1 MTAQAM
7 SQGGQA
13 VFDRPLERILC
24 VLVVAGAVKIPLGI
38 PLYLNSTLL
47 LLGLFSLVVLQA
59 LPRLFLWM
67 VGLIGL
73 GAIAAWQIG
82 ILADAGPRLGQ
93 LFLILLATALIA
105 RLDPALLARYLSLLL
120 PLLLLV
126 MVVEPLLPEPLWQA
140 REFFGIDILRQGGLL
155 GEPNYNAMLCG
166 VVAMILAQHRPRC
179 LAILPLL
186 AALPSLSRG
195 LIAAIASWLGAKTLG
210 RSLVWLAPI
219 GVLILC
225 AQPLIVLAVD
235 HSISRSTEQQ
245 LNRLSSNRY
254 MIWVAHAEA
263 GASAPL
269 GVGYFNG
276 EAAITEFAGL
286 PPTHTGRQAH
296 SIFLQVFGEFGWLG
310 YLPFVGFV
318 LHLSLIVAR
327 HAAAQ
332 LPLLL
337 FIMTGYAF
345 LNGLSDWA
353 FWVGLGYL
361 LAQARVGAENA
372 ARAAPGHADP

>member
-1 MTAQAM
+1 VTAAAI
-7 SQGGQA
+7 SQRGQPIFA
-13 VFDRPLERILC
+13 PPLERALC

-47 LLGLFSLVVLQA
+47 LLGLFSLIVVQA

-67 VGLIGL
+67 VGLVGL
-73 GAIAAWQIG
+73 GAVAAWQIG
-82 ILADAGPRLGQ
+82 ILADSGPRLAQ

-105 RLDPALLARYLSLLL
+105 RLDPDLLGRYLALLL
-120 PLLLLV
+120 PLFLLMLA
-126 MVVEPLLPEPLWQA
+126 VEPLLPDPLYEA
-140 REFFGIDILRQGGLL
+140 RKLFGIGILRQGGLL

-179 LAILPLL
+179 LAIPPLL

-195 LIAAIASWLGAKTLG
+195 LIAAVVGWLGAKAVG
-210 RSLVWLAPI
+210 RRVVWLVPVA
-219 GVLILC
+219 VLILC
-225 AQPLIVLAVD
+225 AQPLIVLAID
-235 HSISRSTEQQ
+235 HSISRSTRQE

-254 MIWVAHAEA
+254 LIWIAHAEA

-286 PPTHTGRQAH
+286 PPTHAGRQAH
-296 SIFLQVFGEFGWLG
+296 ILFLQVFGVFGWLG
-310 YLPFVGFV
+310 YLPFVGFI
-318 LHLSLIVAR
+318 LHTSLIVAR
-327 HAAAQ
+327 HAATQ

-345 LNGLSDWA
+345 LTGLSDWA

-372 ARAAPGHADP
+372 ARVSPPHADS

>member
-1 MTAQAM
+1 LTAQAI
-7 SQGGQA
+7 SHGA
-13 VFDRPLERILC
+13 RPVFDRPLERLLC
-24 VLVVAGAVKIPLGI
+24 VVVVAGAVKIPLGI
-38 PLYLNSTLL
+38 PLYLNAALL
-47 LLGLFSLVVLQA
+47 LLGLFSLFVLQA

-67 VGLIGL
+67 IGLIGL
-73 GAIAAWQIG
+73 GTIAAWQLG
-82 ILADAGPRLGQ
+82 IVADTGPRLAQ

-105 RLDPALLARYLSLLL
+105 RLDPDLLARYLVLLL
-120 PLLLLV
+120 PVILLV
-126 MVVEPLLPEPLWQA
+126 MVVEPLLPDPLWGA
-140 REFFGIDILRQGGLL
+140 REFFGIDILRQGGIL

-166 VVAMILAQHRPRC
+166 VVAMILAEHRPRC
-179 LAILPLL
+179 LAIPPLL

-195 LIAAIASWLGAKTLG
+195 LIAAIVSWLGAKALG
-210 RSLVWLAPI
+210 RRMVWLAPI
-219 GVLILC
+219 AVLILC
-225 AQPLIVLAVD
+225 AQPLIVLAVED
-235 HSISRSTEQQ
+235 SISRTTHNQ
-245 LNRLSSNRY
+245 LTRLSSNRY

-263 GASAPL
+263 GTSAAL

-276 EAAITEFAGL
+276 EAAITEFANL
-286 PPTHTGRQAH
+286 PPTHAGRQAH
-296 SIFLQVFGEFGWLG
+296 SLFLQVFGEFGWLG
-310 YLPFVGFV
+310 YLLFVGFV
-318 LHLSLIVAR
+318 LHVTLIVAR

-372 ARAAPGHADP
+372 ARAGPGHADS

>member
-1 MTAQAM
+1 M
-7 SQGGQA
+7 
-13 VFDRPLERILC
+13 I
-24 VLVVAGAVKIPLGI
+24 
-38 PLYLNSTLL
+38 
-47 LLGLFSLVVLQA
+47 
-59 LPRLFLWM
+59 
-67 VGLIGL
+67 GLIGL
-73 GAIAAWQIG
+73 GAIAAWQLD
-82 ILADAGPRLGQ
+82 ILADSGPRLAQ

-105 RLDPALLARYLSLLL
+105 RLDPDLLGRYLALLL
-120 PLLLLV
+120 PLILLV
-126 MVVEPLLPEPLWQA
+126 MVVEPLLPEPLYEA
-140 REFFGIDILRQGGLL
+140 REFFGIDVLRQGGLL

-166 VVAMILAQHRPRC
+166 VVAMILAQHWPRC
-179 LAILPLL
+179 LAIPPLL

-195 LIAAIASWLGAKTLG
+195 LIAAHRQLARRQGRRPQRGLARSARRRGPLYPAADRARDRPARSAGA
-210 RSLVWLAPI
+210 
-219 GVLILC
+219 
-225 AQPLIVLAVD
+225 AQ
-235 HSISRSTEQQ
+235 QQ

-254 MIWVAHAEA
+254 LIWVAHAEA

-286 PPTHTGRQAH
+286 PPTHAGHQAH
-296 SIFLQVFGEFGWLG
+296 SVFLQVFGEFGWLG

-318 LHLSLIVAR
+318 VHVSLIVAR

-353 FWVGLGYL
+353 FWVGLGYV

-372 ARAAPGHADP
+372 ARAGPPHADP